1 MGRWYKTIKLWE
13 VATGA
18 LIRTF
23 EGHTDWINS
32 VAFSADGRLVLS
44 GSADRTIKLWDAAT
58 GALIRSFEGHLAGV
72 TSVAFSADGGRVLSG
87 SVDGTVRIWNPE
99 TGQLLASLLAWRG
112 GEWLAM
118 TAAGFF
124 DASDGG
130 LDMLA
135 AVRGLEV
142 FSVDQFRDQLQR
154 KDLLREL
161 LSGDVLRKH
170 EDEASKLDLQK
181 ILDSGPAPTL
191 ELLDN
196 EVERAGDTVRLRV
209 RIFNNEGGGI
219 GKRLIWR
226 VNGQTA
232 GETQPAGLQALA
244 NPNGPVTVTQ
254 ALKLDPGRE
263 NIVTVAAYNGA
274 GLLATLPL
282 RYRIDRFGATPVGE
296 ARPRMFI
303 LAVAVDSYNDPAL
316 TPLKLAVK
324 DVSILARD
332 LKAPAEAGGYEKA
345 EIFERLEANATKEK
359 IASAF
364 ADIADRIRRQ
374 DALIVL
380 LAGHGKSVS
389 GRYYY
394 MPVSTRFG
402 GGRNITTEGI
412 ASETWQQWIASV
424 QVEKK
429 LLIIDTCESSDA
441 VFIARGSREELAR
454 AAAVDRLR
462 QSVGHSVI
470 TAARQASL
478 EVNRLGHGILT
489 FAVLQALSQPSPA
502 SGLIQIRDLDA
513 FVQREVPRL
522 SEELTGQAQEP
533 FNKVVGNFPIGASR
547 PGAGP
552 KPPAAAECHTGR
564 YILLGSAAVPV
575 RAKPEDNA
583 EINVTLEVPT
593 EVQVC
598 EFHGTWTLIGRKD
611 TKLGYVPSDAV
622 RRIKE

>member
-1 MGRWYKTIKLWE
+1 M
-13 VATGA
+13 
-18 LIRTF
+18 
-23 EGHTDWINS
+23 
-32 VAFSADGRLVLS
+32 
-44 GSADRTIKLWDAAT
+44 
-58 GALIRSFEGHLAGV
+58 
-72 TSVAFSADGGRVLSG
+72 
-87 SVDGTVRIWNPE
+87 
-99 TGQLLASLLAWRG
+99 
-112 GEWLAM
+112 
-118 TAAGFF
+118 
-124 DASDGG
+124 
-130 LDMLA
+130 
-135 AVRGLEV
+135 
-142 FSVDQFRDQLQR
+142 
-154 KDLLREL
+154 
-161 LSGDVLRKH
+161 LRKH
-170 EDEASKLDLQK
+170 EDEASKLNLQK

-191 ELLDN
+191 DLLEN
-196 EVERAGDTVRLRV
+196 EIERAGDTVRIRV

-232 GETQPAGLQALA
+232 GETQPAALQALA

-254 ALKLDPGRE
+254 ALKLDPSRE
-263 NIVTVAAYNGA
+263 NIVTVTAYNGA

-282 RYRIDRFGATPVGE
+282 RYKIDRFGATPVGE

-303 LAVAVDSYNDPAL
+303 LAVGVDSYSDPAL

-324 DVSILARD
+324 DVSTLARD
-332 LKAPAEAGGYEKA
+332 LKASAEAGGYEKA
-345 EIFERLEANATKEK
+345 EIIERLEANATKEK

-394 MPVSTRFG
+394 MPISTRFG
-402 GGRNITTEGI
+402 GPERRNITTEGI
-412 ASETWQQWIASV
+412 PSDTWQQWIASV
-424 QVEKK
+424 QVDKK

-441 VFIARGSREELAR
+441 VFISRGSREELAR
-454 AAAVDRLR
+454 ATAVDRLR

-489 FAVLQALSQPSPA
+489 FAVLQALAQPSPA

-513 FVQREVPRL
+513 FVLREVPRL

-552 KPPAAAECHTGR
+552 KPPAAADCKTGR

-583 EINVTLEVPT
+583 EINVILEVPT

-611 TKLGYVPSDAV
+611 TKLGYVPADAV